1 VSYQGL
7 ILDFGGVVT
16 TDMFAELSAFCI
28 REGLDPGAF
37 ARVLNDDREGRN
49 AFEDVE
55 SAKIS
60 QREFEATIGRRLGVD
75 DRGLLARA
83 LGGLRPRPEVLS
95 LIQRA
100 REAGIR
106 VGLLSNS
113 WGDGQ
118 YDLYA
123 GYDLDG
129 IFDAVVI
136 SGDTGTRKPDAA
148 IYLIATDE
156 LGVSPRECVFAD
168 DTAANLPVAEEL
180 GMATVHF
187 TDAAKGIREISRL
200 LGLSL
205 RAAGDKPPPGP
216 ISGSSGHKI
225 TARAAAARIA
235 VPSSVARVSA
245 ASYSGQDA
253 TKVTGPSGGSGC
265 TQKLPSHRRALP
277 PLLPCSKT
285 RRPGSSSLSGGQ

>member
-1 VSYQGL
+1 MSYQGL

-16 TDMFAELSAFCI
+16 TDLFAELSAFCV
-28 REGLDPGAF
+28 REGLEPGAF
-37 ARVLNDDREGRN
+37 AHVLRDDQEGRH

-55 SAKIS
+55 AGKMS
-60 QREFEATIGRRLGVD
+60 QREFEVTIGRLLGVD
-75 DRGLLARA
+75 DHGLLTRA
-83 LGGLRPRPEVLS
+83 LGGLRPRPEILN
-95 LIQRA
+95 LIQRT
-100 REAGIR
+100 RGAGIR

-113 WGDGQ
+113 WGDGE
-118 YDLYA
+118 YDPYA
-123 GYDLDG
+123 GYDLDS

-156 LGVSPRECVFAD
+156 LGVPPRECVFAD

-205 RAAGDKPPPGP
+205 GSPSTTLQPRPTHYERVMRPRPWRPGGP
-216 ISGSSGHKI
+216 
-225 TARAAAARIA
+225 
-235 VPSSVARVSA
+235 VP
-245 ASYSGQDA
+245 
-253 TKVTGPSGGSGC
+253 
-265 TQKLPSHRRALP
+265 LPSPARQP
-277 PLLPCSKT
+277 YP
-285 RRPGSSSLSGGQ
+285 Q

>member
-1 VSYQGL
+1 VARSAEKRCLRGRHLEVNRARQAEASSFPSLPSKLNRVSYQGL

-16 TDMFAELSAFCI
+16 TDLFAELTAFCI

-37 ARVLNDDREGRN
+37 ARVLNYDADGKK

-55 SAKIS
+55 AANIS
-60 QREFEATIGRRLGVD
+60 QREFEVTIGRLLAVD

-118 YDLYA
+118 YDPYA

-156 LGVSPRECVFAD
+156 LGVPPRECVFAD

-180 GMATVHF
+180 GMAIVHF
-187 TDAAKGIREISRL
+187 TDAATGIREISRL

-205 RAAGDKPPPGP
+205 GFL
-216 ISGSSGHKI
+216 S
-225 TARAAAARIA
+225 TAER
-235 VPSSVARVSA
+235 
-245 ASYSGQDA
+245 
-253 TKVTGPSGGSGC
+253 C
-265 TQKLPSHRRALP
+265 
-277 PLLPCSKT
+277 
-285 RRPGSSSLSGGQ
+285 